1 MLDDVLGRVSADP
14 RLSQALVPLVR
25 GYLRYFPV
33 KAGKAFV
40 WTRIAE
46 PYLAWQPHPFRART
60 RFGFSLDGDSRDLIQ
75 QWIYYFGV
83 WEPSLTAWI
92 RHRLEPG
99 DTFVDVGANIGYFA
113 LLAARTVGP
122 SGRVVAIEASPAIAE
137 RLRQNVAKN
146 HADNLRTKAAAA
158 LGSRGGVKLYRGND
172 ANCGET
178 TIDAEYGGEFECEVE
193 GYPLQELLTASELEN
208 ARLIKID
215 AEGAEYAILSGFDG
229 FDRLRR
235 DTELIVE
242 MHPSY
247 LAHRG
252 ESVDGVLTVMANA
265 GFAPYVLSEEYW
277 PPAYLEGGGRRPS
290 PRRYDGSPIEDGT
303 VLIFSRANGAAL
315 E

>member
-14 RLSQALVPLVR
+14 QLSQALVPLVR

-33 KAGKAFV
+33 RAGKAFV

-46 PYLAWQPHPFRART
+46 PYFAWQPHSFRART
-60 RFGFSLDGDSRDLIQ
+60 RFGFSLDGDSKDLIQ

-83 WEPSLTAWI
+83 WEPSLTMWI
-92 RHRLEPG
+92 RHRLKPG

-113 LLAARTVGP
+113 LLAARTVGA

-137 RLRQNVAKN
+137 RLRQNVAEN

-158 LGSRGGVKLYRGND
+158 LGSRGVVRLYRGND

-178 TIDAEYGGEFECEVE
+178 TIDAQYGGEFECEVE
-193 GYPLQELLTASELEN
+193 GYPLQELLTPSELET

-235 DTELIVE
+235 DAEFIVE

-252 ESVDGVLTVMANA
+252 ESADAVLTLMANA
-265 GFAPYVLSEEYW
+265 GFTPYLLSEEYW
-277 PPAYLEGGGRRPS
+277 PPAYLQGGTGRPT
-290 PRRYDGSPIEDGT
+290 PRRYEGSAIDDGT
-303 VLIFSRANGAAL
+303 VLIFSRDHAAVL
-315 E
+315 D